1 MKRVTKSLVLGLL
14 LVGAAGIGVRAYY
27 SNRSGDQPKVTTAPV
42 TRGAVRDAV
51 AATGAL
57 QAVTTVQVG
66 TQVSGTVSWL
76 GADFNSIVRKGQV
89 IARLDP
95 SLFQTQVEQARA
107 NLTKASADVDNA
119 AVKVDD
125 AQQKYG
131 RAKELAAKQL
141 VAQSD
146 LDAAKVTVDMADAAL
161 RSSRAQVTQAQ
172 AAVNQ
177 AQLNLSNT
185 VIAAPIDGIVIG
197 RSVDVG
203 QTVAAS
209 LSSPTLFT
217 IAADLAEMQV
227 SASIDES
234 DIGRIQPQQPVTFQV
249 DAYPGQRF
257 TGTVSQVR
265 LQPTVVQNVTTYSV
279 IIDAPNTALKLK
291 PGMTANVSIEIAAR
305 EDVVRVPNAALR
317 FRPTAAMFTALAQT
331 QPAGAPTRKESAESA
346 GRVWV
351 YADNRLQP
359 LPVTLGISDGQ
370 TTELVSGNLKPE
382 DTVVTN
388 VVTSTA
394 TATAATTP
402 ANSPFAPAGGFPG
415 GGARQG
421 GAARPAGGA
430 R

>member
-1 MKRVTKSLVLGLL
+1 MKRVTKSLVVGLL

-27 SNRSGDQPKVTTAPV
+27 SNRSGDQPKVTTAAV

-76 GADFNSIVRKGQV
+76 GADFNSIVHKGQV

-119 AVKVDD
+119 VVKVDD

-203 QTVAAS
+203 G
-209 LSSPTLFT
+209 
-217 IAADLAEMQV
+217 D
-227 SASIDES
+227 
-234 DIGRIQPQQPVTFQV
+234 R
-249 DAYPGQRF
+249 
-257 TGTVSQVR
+257 
-265 LQPTVVQNVTTYSV
+265 
-279 IIDAPNTALKLK
+279 
-291 PGMTANVSIEIAAR
+291 
-305 EDVVRVPNAALR
+305 
-317 FRPTAAMFTALAQT
+317 
-331 QPAGAPTRKESAESA
+331 SAE
-346 GRVWV
+346 
-351 YADNRLQP
+351 
-359 LPVTLGISDGQ
+359 LGEQ
-370 TTELVSGNLKPE
+370 
-382 DTVVTN
+382 
-388 VVTSTA
+388 
-394 TATAATTP
+394 
-402 ANSPFAPAGGFPG
+402 
-415 GGARQG
+415 
-421 GAARPAGGA
+421 
-430 R
+430 